1 MKTNV
6 NSFFFPPQ
14 GWTVFHF
21 FPFCLLSRFFWFAFS
36 PQVSLS
42 TPSTAMADEEA
53 QCDTSELKVVDVT
66 DEIETLRQRQTGGR
80 PAGRTRK
87 KTRMMGCF
95 EQIPFKELLDFRCRK
110 TIDIVLTE
118 QSPQA
123 RTTRCGVRASQ
134 ELAQFVF
141 NKAGVEYT
149 EQDEVFVCFEYKKKS
164 MTSENKNRWIFC
176 ISNTVLLEKR
186 NKAFLNGLPI
196 VPPDVDDDMVQL
208 LYVSDQAYE
217 PPAKQPRQET
227 MIVYAVLAWLEQ
239 DQGTNKYF
247 LLTDEDELGAL
258 FDRGS
263 EEFVRY
269 EKAQKDWKT
278 TFPNLDFVNVCFSFL
293 FPPKQFGVDSC
304 PLKRHT
310 NTPDQVLISVV
321 FMVFLCFFHV
331 FLNRSECL
339 KHKTK
344 S

>member
-1 MKTNV
+1 
-6 NSFFFPPQ
+6 
-14 GWTVFHF
+14 
-21 FPFCLLSRFFWFAFS
+21 
-36 PQVSLS
+36 
-42 TPSTAMADEEA
+42 MADEEA

-278 TFPNLDFVNVCFSFL
+278 TFPNLDFVNVCFFFF